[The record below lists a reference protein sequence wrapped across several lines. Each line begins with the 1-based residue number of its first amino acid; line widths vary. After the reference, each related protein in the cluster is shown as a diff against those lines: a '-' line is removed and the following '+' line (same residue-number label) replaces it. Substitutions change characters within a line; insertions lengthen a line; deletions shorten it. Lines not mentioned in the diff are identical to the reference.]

1 MKEQSEKQ
9 EGSEAN
15 FTVEATL
22 LIPLI
27 TAIIIAIIQLCFVL
41 HDRIILEEGLEHV
54 LSREIADKGQR
65 DEGFQEIE
73 ERLLISR
80 LMDSAVL
87 EKKTEVMVSAT
98 MESGWIVP
106 FFFRRGQ
113 GLCKEYHA
121 GRKLPHQKEKTILC
135 EIFLDMT
142 DRR

>member
-65 DEGFQEIE
+65 DKNFQEIG

-80 LMDSAVL
+80 LMDTEVL
-87 EKKTEVMVSAT
+87 EKKT
-98 MESGWIVP
+98 IN
-106 FFFRRGQ
+106 FFSFS
-113 GLCKEYHA
+113 
-121 GRKLPHQKEKTILC
+121 
-135 EIFLDMT
+135 MT
-142 DRR
+142 SSYPNI